1 MRSSLRLAALAVS
14 VVIAAFATGCADTS
28 QPDLDE
34 AFGGKGSNTQ
44 ESDLTSSTSSAAT
57 SGDTVEEP
65 TLTPE
70 QVEEAAKKSQREKH
84 ENSSRSKSASDA
96 RPAIGG

>member
-1 MRSSLRLAALAVS
+1 MM
-14 VVIAAFATGCADTS
+14 AAFANGCADTS

-34 AFGGKGSNTQ
+34 AFGGSGSTQ

-65 TLTPE
+65 TLTSE
-70 QVEEAAKKSQREKH
+70 QVEEATKASKREKH
-84 ENSSRSKSASDA
+84 ENNSRSKNPSDA
-96 RPAIGG
+96 RPAFGG

>member
-1 MRSSLRLAALAVS
+1 MRLSLRLAAIAVS
-14 VVIAAFATGCADTS
+14 AMMAAFATGCADTS

-34 AFGGKGSNTQ
+34 AFGGSGSQ
-44 ESDLTSSTSSAAT
+44 EQDLTSSTSSAAT

-65 TLTPE
+65 TVTPE
-70 QVEEAAKKSQREKH
+70 QAEAAEKDSARKKH
-84 ENSSRSKSASDA
+84 EDSSRSKNPSDA